1 MQIVHYPHPAL
12 RWKSKPVTEINAE
25 LRADVAR
32 MFELMYEAKGVGLA
46 ANQVALPYRLFIVNA
61 SGDPELADEEL
72 VFINP
77 EIIKRTGSEEGQV
90 RRAEEI
96 VVEAFD
102 LSGVG
107 FEMTLDELGA
117 RVVQHETDHI
127 DGVLFVDR
135 MTDIARR
142 ELDGPLDDLEGYFRR
157 QQEAGKILGDE
168 KLKQQLRDLET
179 K

>member
-1 MQIVHYPHPAL
+1 
-12 RWKSKPVTEINAE
+12 
-25 LRADVAR
+25 
-32 MFELMYEAKGVGLA
+32 
-46 ANQVALPYRLFIVNA
+46 
-61 SGDPELADEEL
+61 
-72 VFINP
+72 
-77 EIIKRTGSEEGQV
+77 
-90 RRAEEI
+90 
-96 VVEAFD
+96 
-102 LSGVG
+102 
-107 FEMTLDELGA
+107 MTLDELGA